1 MDFDILVA
9 RCGKS
14 VGLKGYLK
22 LIIYTDFVDIFKL
35 NNVFLCKNKL
45 LTLESF
51 NPHQNS
57 VKFLEINTV
66 DDAKSFT
73 SYELYTTRDITF
85 KMCKLDS
92 DEFFWFDIVGLDI
105 IDNGVLLGVVEDI
118 ERIGHI
124 DYLIV
129 RTNMNKFNKPK
140 SFMIPYIDRYITNVD
155 LDKKIIYTKDSI
167 SILYAS

>member
-1 MDFDILVA
+1 
-9 RCGKS
+9 
-14 VGLKGYLK
+14 
-22 LIIYTDFVDIFKL
+22 
-35 NNVFLCKNKL
+35 
-45 LTLESF
+45 
-51 NPHQNS
+51 
-57 VKFLEINTV
+57 
-66 DDAKSFT
+66 
-73 SYELYTTRDITF
+73 
-85 KMCKLDS
+85 MCKLDS

-155 LDKKIIYTKDSI
+155 LDKKIAVVDVDNVGDN
-167 SILYAS
+167 ILANAVNAAGFEAVNITEH